1 MARAGRVQPITESV
15 VEAASLMSR
24 RLSAALLV
32 VATSSGRTAL
42 VLSKHRN
49 PAPTLAVANDPQ
61 TARAMALFWGV
72 TALPRPDVANREE
85 LRAFVLDWCR
95 QKGLIAPGDRIV
107 GIRGSWSDDPTHNE
121 IVVLEVHENPV

>member
-72 TALPRPDVANREE
+72 TAASQARRCQPRRAPRLFPRLEPQERPDRT
-85 LRAFVLDWCR
+85 RRSHR
-95 QKGLIAPGDRIV
+95 QYPRLLV
-107 GIRGSWSDDPTHNE
+107 
-121 IVVLEVHENPV
+121 